1 MPRTAPHRPTDDVG
15 RIRHLLVIS
24 RPVEDKGGRRRR
36 PSRRTRRRPR
46 SGKTQASRGPVRDAQ
61 EVVDPDRESGRWMW
75 MRRPPFAARSCTSS
89 SWGGTTP
96 SPLPVASSFLVHEI
110 RDTIVVIVVFLSSS
124 YSHAIRRNF
133 LDVIEFQQRSAA
145 AEGSAFVPPMPT
157 AQSLAASERGR
168 CARAATHDLGV
179 HPSFRGCFPQS
190 LFLFS
195 SSMQRRRW

>member
-1 MPRTAPHRPTDDVG
+1 MIRRKKMVIFPLRICINRYPPPINSRSKQKTHR
-15 RIRHLLVIS
+15 
-24 RPVEDKGGRRRR
+24 K
-36 PSRRTRRRPR
+36 SRRTSPET
-46 SGKTQASRGPVRDAQ
+46 KN
-61 EVVDPDRESGRWMW
+61 
-75 MRRPPFAARSCTSS
+75 
-89 SWGGTTP
+89 TT
-96 SPLPVASSFLVHEI
+96 FL
-110 RDTIVVIVVFLSSS
+110 LSSS
-124 YSHAIRRNF
+124 RCRYRAVLLLLLVVVVVFSTPPANSFLLPPNF
-133 LDVIEFQQRSAA
+133 LDVIEFRQRSAA